1 MGQQQISFEAGLDAY
16 RERAVDLF
24 HENVLLRAHV
34 KTLEAQVEQLTT
46 PADDGTPPPYPPPPT
61 DDTAA
66 QAMR

>member
-1 MGQQQISFEAGLDAY
+1 MAQQQISFEAGLDAY

-34 KTLEAQVEQLTT
+34 KTLETQLEQLTA
-46 PADDGTPPPYPPPPT
+46 PADDGTQPPYAPPSGNEAS
-61 DDTAA
+61 D